1 MMRHVPALA
10 ERLSAK
16 SRTGSDSIGPE
27 DLIALDHYETQAG
40 ERFADTRAAYR
51 HFCRYGQAAGLDPS
65 PFFYLEWYLWQNSDA
80 VDSVSCLDHFL
91 SVSRYRPIDPA
102 PFIDSVAFL
111 AEHPKYPTMAH
122 VLAALL
128 TGGEN
133 AISPDLQVHLDRLTA
148 NQARVHGAIRSGVI
162 RNAPS
167 GRRRLVWVQAG
178 PRFDTT
184 TWYRPD
190 RPRSWDL
197 MCNWYLVNGI
207 DLRHGE
213 IHLRQSG
220 TKATAIHHVLQTA
233 PELLLRYDQVLFLD
247 DDLQIAHG
255 DIDRLFDTAE
265 VEGLDAFQ
273 PALLP
278 GSHCVW
284 PGLFRKSDKGVR
296 RTTGVEIMM
305 PGFSRRAL
313 ADCAP
318 IFGWSVSGFGLDF
331 AVSEHLRRRGM
342 ACGVVD
348 AVGVGHHAPID
359 EVGGAYYR
367 FMRALGINQKL
378 ELYAVMR
385 EIGAVPE
392 FRDLSLDEKY
402 SASLVLNSK

>member
-1 MMRHVPALA
+1 MRHETALA
-10 ERLSAK
+10 ERLSAT
-16 SRTGSDSIGPE
+16 SRTGLVGIRPT
-27 DLIALDHYETQAG
+27 DLIALDHYEAQAG

-51 HFCRYGQAAGLDPS
+51 HFRRFGQAAGLDPS

-80 VDSVSCLDHFL
+80 ADFVTCLDHFL
-91 SVSRYRPIDPA
+91 SVSRHRPIDPA
-102 PFIDSVAFL
+102 PFIDSVSFL
-111 AEHPKYPTMAH
+111 AEHPQYPTMAH

-128 TGGEN
+128 QGREH
-133 AISPDLQVHLDRLTA
+133 AISPDLQVHLDRLKA

-162 RNAPS
+162 RDAPS

-184 TWYRPD
+184 SWYRAD
-190 RPRSWDL
+190 QPRSWDL
-197 MCNWYLVNGI
+197 MCNWYVLQGM

-233 PELLLRYDQVLFLD
+233 PELLSRYDQVLFLD
-247 DDLQIAHG
+247 DDLEIAHS
-255 DIDRLFDTAE
+255 DIDRLFHTAE

-284 PGLFRKSDKGVR
+284 PGLFRRSDKGVR

-313 ADCAP
+313 LDCAP
-318 IFGWSVSGFGLDF
+318 IFGRSVSGFGLDF

-342 ACGVVD
+342 VCGVVD
-348 AVGVGHHAPID
+348 AVGVGHHTSID

-378 ELYAVMR
+378 ELYAVMN
-385 EIGAVPE
+385 ETGTVPE
-392 FRDLSLDEKY
+392 FRDLSLDEIY
-402 SASLVLNSK
+402 SANLVFNSQ